1 MGVEESQVGMV
12 DTNRKTEVI
21 MLILIITS
29 LIRNLFKVLHEFLS
43 RSHMRKGYHSPKRK
57 NEKNKKVVHQ
67 ESFTIGYLLI
77 LLNMVGKTIKEMAI
91 HASLPATIYSD
102 VDCPILVMFKSVFYY
117 LFVIHNLFY

>member
-1 MGVEESQVGMV
+1 MV

-43 RSHMRKGYHSPKRK
+43 RSHMRTGYHSPKRK
-57 NEKNKKVVHQ
+57 NEKKKKVVHQ

-77 LLNMVGKTIKEMAI
+77 LLNMVGKTIKEVAI
-91 HASLPATIYSD
+91 HASLPVIIYSE
-102 VDCPILVMFKSVFYY
+102 VDCPILVMFKLVFYY
-117 LFVIHNLFY
+117 LFVIHNFFY